1 LQFNQDPSVTHLNS
15 ARCILKYAV
24 STKNYTIKYGGNT
37 GTIRID
43 GYADADWGSDL
54 IQRKSTTGYV
64 FMMNGGPVSWTS
76 KKQTTVA
83 LSTMEA
89 EYMAPSDAA
98 RELRAHLTF
107 FMCVGINIAPPV
119 LFTDNKAAE
128 SIVKH
133 EPDYRR
139 SKHIDIWYHYVRDHY
154 ERGTFNVEHIPTDE
168 QLADIST
175 KPLPCIKHQ
184 CIIHALQLDEGFS
197 AG

>member
-1 LQFNQDPSVTHLNS
+1 
-15 ARCILKYAV
+15 V

-107 FMCVGINIAPPV
+107 FMCIGINIAPPV

-154 ERGTFNVEHIPTDE
+154 ERGTFNVEHIRFTSTTRTSSFSKGGM
-168 QLADIST
+168 LGSADHRSHLCSHLIIGAAQ
-175 KPLPCIKHQ
+175 PLRAP
-184 CIIHALQLDEGFS
+184 HAAMGFTRIY
-197 AG
+197 GMQ